1 MNFTTAVDSGKN
13 NHTKIIVNTF
23 TIRKMVF
30 FLLELYGIYK
40 PLSYGDNIN

>member
-23 TIRKMVF
+23 TIRR
-30 FLLELYGIYK
+30 
-40 PLSYGDNIN
+40 